1 MAAIE
6 TFTTARLIAER
17 IGMQHFED
25 LARMHQDPRVMQTLA
40 PAGHPN
46 GGMLTEAETRQMI
59 ERAEAHWQRYGHGSW
74 IFRDKTNG
82 QFVGRATLRSLALD
96 ERDEIELGNALVAEA
111 WGRGLATEIAVALLG
126 IGFEQLG
133 LSTIVCFT
141 LTTNL
146 ASQRVMQ
153 KAGFTYERDIVHA
166 GLPHVLYRI
175 TADEWQGTKNKER
188 RTNEQG
194 SKGTKE

>member
-1 MAAIE
+1 MAAME
-6 TFTTARLIAER
+6 TFTTARLVAER
-17 IGMQHFED
+17 LGMQHFEV
-25 LARMHQDPRVMQTLA
+25 LARMHRDPRVMKTLA

-46 GGMLTEAETRQMI
+46 GGLLTEDETRQFFQ
-59 ERAEAHWQRYGHGSW
+59 RDEAHWQRYGYGLW
-74 IFRDKTNG
+74 AFRDSTSG
-82 QFVGRATLRSLALD
+82 QFVGRSGLRVVRLADGD
-96 ERDEIELGNALVAEA
+96 EVELAYALVADA
-111 WGRGLATEIAVALLG
+111 WGRGLATEMAEALLR

-153 KAGFTYERDIVHA
+153 KAGFTYERDILHA

-175 TADEWQGTKNKER
+175 AADEWWRTSAKSEAPGTQSL
-188 RTNEQG
+188 RTEH
-194 SKGTKE
+194 